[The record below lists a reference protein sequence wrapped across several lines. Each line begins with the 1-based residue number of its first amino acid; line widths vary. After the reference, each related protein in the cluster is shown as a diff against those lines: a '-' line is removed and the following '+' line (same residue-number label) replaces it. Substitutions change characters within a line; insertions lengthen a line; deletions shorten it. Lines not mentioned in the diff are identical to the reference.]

1 MVHLGDGFFPAVNTF
16 QKETRVHIRVY
27 STDDN
32 GFLHPT
38 KEGVSLKPEV
48 WSSVLSSLRT
58 FPDYNF
64 VGVYVVGQP
73 VPHNPLKLSFDA
85 NNYIKGY
92 YSLFSGNDKFGQN
105 QGLFISREEYTKGDT
120 LFAFNLSPDFCNGD
134 HLNIAI

>member
-1 MVHLGDGFFPAVNTF
+1 MVHLGDGLFATVNTF

-58 FPDYNF
+58 FPALTEPDAVTVVKKDVCIFNQTGNSQIRVSLQRLF
-64 VGVYVVGQP
+64 QRKDSSFHLVPKRVILRGVQIER
-73 VPHNPLKLSFDA
+73 L
-85 NNYIKGY
+85 
-92 YSLFSGNDKFGQN
+92 
-105 QGLFISREEYTKGDT
+105 
-120 LFAFNLSPDFCNGD
+120 
-134 HLNIAI
+134 